1 MITRQQIIGRAH
13 QDGVP
18 APTVERDY
26 VLAHCL
32 VAVSRLHE
40 AESLVLKGGAA
51 LRMCYFH
58 DYRYS
63 ADLDF
68 SLTAGLTRE
77 GALQTIGSGLE
88 MVKEEVG
95 FTALGLVTD
104 FATKITYEGP
114 LGKPRWIKLDMDEAE
129 FVFTSVPKPLIPR
142 YEDVPATENLRAY
155 SLAEITAEKLRCVMQ
170 RLQCRDLFDL
180 HYLLEVKG
188 TDQDDAWEMF
198 EQKARHKK
206 IDPANFF
213 ERFDVRV
220 PQYEERWAD
229 EMGEHLGG
237 DLPHFEAI
245 RRELRRRLRPR
256 R

>member
-1 MITRQQIIGRAH
+1 MFPQPRTYVRILWLRSPQKASLRDAA
-13 QDGVP
+13 P
-18 APTVERDY
+18 A
-26 VLAHCL
+26 
-32 VAVSRLHE
+32 
-40 AESLVLKGGAA
+40 
-51 LRMCYFH
+51 
-58 DYRYS
+58 
-63 ADLDF
+63 
-68 SLTAGLTRE
+68 
-77 GALQTIGSGLE
+77 
-88 MVKEEVG
+88 
-95 FTALGLVTD
+95 
-104 FATKITYEGP
+104 
-114 LGKPRWIKLDMDEAE
+114 
-129 FVFTSVPKPLIPR
+129 
-142 YEDVPATENLRAY
+142 
-155 SLAEITAEKLRCVMQ
+155 
-170 RLQCRDLFDL
+170 CRDLFDL